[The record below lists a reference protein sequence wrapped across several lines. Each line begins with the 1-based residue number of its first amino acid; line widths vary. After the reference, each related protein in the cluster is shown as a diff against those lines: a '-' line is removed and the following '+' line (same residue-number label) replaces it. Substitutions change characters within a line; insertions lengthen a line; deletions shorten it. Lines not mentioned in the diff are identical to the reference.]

1 METREEGMETLSE
14 VPPAKRLCTQ
24 SDEPL
29 QATANLPAVTV
40 ATDGS
45 DQNTCG
51 SNERVHPVAVEDADT
66 SSFQEFRSDNIVDH
80 LSYLFTCLQN
90 SRHKWLTP
98 THLVDFLGLEYQEQ
112 QVGGGAC
119 GGGACAG
126 GIAFLS
132 TPFLPLS
139 VHLSISS
146 LCPCIYLFISSLP
159 LPPSLHMPRTYK
171 NSGSS
176 S

>member
-1 METREEGMETLSE
+1 MYRFGAMETRVERMETREEGVETREEGVETLSE
-14 VPPAKRLCTQ
+14 VPSAKRLCTQ

-29 QATANLPAVTV
+29 HTTANPPAVAV
-40 ATDGS
+40 AMDGS

-80 LSYLFTCLQN
+80 LSYLFTRLQN

-112 QVGGGAC
+112 QVGGGP
-119 GGGACAG
+119 GGGGTC
-126 GIAFLS
+126 
-132 TPFLPLS
+132 
-139 VHLSISS
+139 
-146 LCPCIYLFISSLP
+146 
-159 LPPSLHMPRTYK
+159 RR
-171 NSGSS
+171 
-176 S
+176 